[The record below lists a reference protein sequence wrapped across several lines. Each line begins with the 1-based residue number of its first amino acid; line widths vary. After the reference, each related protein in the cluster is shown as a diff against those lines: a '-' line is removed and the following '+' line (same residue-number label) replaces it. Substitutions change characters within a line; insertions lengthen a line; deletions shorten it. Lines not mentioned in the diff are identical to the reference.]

1 MPAPKRVPVTMQT
14 LLRRINRQLLRV
26 GRANG
31 GARQIRR
38 GRGRDAGGFY
48 VLDVDRNE
56 IMAWGIDPEETG
68 RRMGVLAPGQ
78 AILDDGSDQDGLR

>member
-1 MPAPKRVPVTMQT
+1 MPSSKRVPVTMRA
-14 LLRRINRQLLRV
+14 LLQRINRELLLV
-26 GRANG
+26 GATNG

-48 VLDVDRNE
+48 ILDVARNE
-56 IMAWGIDPEETG
+56 ILAWGIDPVETG

-78 AILDDGSDQDGLR
+78 VVVD